1 MIGTQ
6 STVYRTREK
15 AFLNFFSREPNLVYC
30 SDINGLMNELK
41 PNVYKYVEWRLFIDF
56 SQRSLKVVLIHNIN
70 KFASIPLAHS
80 IILKESYVN
89 VEKVLSVIEYSDHNW
104 MICGDLKIV
113 TILLGQQSGFTKHS
127 CFLCLW
133 DSRDRKNHYKKQ
145 KWPEGNSFK
154 PGSKN
159 ILQKPLVYPTKIL
172 LPLLHIKLGFMK
184 QFVKSLNREG
194 DCFRY
199 LENKFPSISDA
210 KLKEGIFDGP
220 QIRKLL
226 NDDKFTDSMNDRE
239 KAAWISF
246 KEVVENFLG
255 NFKSDN
261 YKKIVK
267 NILQKFQ
274 EQGCLMSIKLHFLH
288 FHLEHFPENLLVITA
303 GNKENVST
311 KISKKWSDIIRDDG
325 MNTWWQIFAGCWRGM
340 LQVKA
345 KKERWNHSVGR
356 LTMKEQGKDEQTNI
370 MEFFVG

>member
-1 MIGTQ
+1 
-6 STVYRTREK
+6 
-15 AFLNFFSREPNLVYC
+15 
-30 SDINGLMNELK
+30 
-41 PNVYKYVEWRLFIDF
+41 
-56 SQRSLKVVLIHNIN
+56 
-70 KFASIPLAHS
+70 
-80 IILKESYVN
+80 
-89 VEKVLSVIEYSDHNW
+89 
-104 MICGDLKIV
+104 
-113 TILLGQQSGFTKHS
+113 
-127 CFLCLW
+127 
-133 DSRDRKNHYKKQ
+133 
-145 KWPEGNSFK
+145 
-154 PGSKN
+154 
-159 ILQKPLVYPTKIL
+159 
-172 LPLLHIKLGFMK
+172 MK

-325 MNTWWQIFAGCWRGM
+325 MNT
-340 LQVKA
+340 
-345 KKERWNHSVGR
+345 
-356 LTMKEQGKDEQTNI
+356 
-370 MEFFVG
+370 